1 MGAGPSF
8 KVGPEDLMG
17 QVVPF
22 LIDAARQGTKKYV
35 VDGKKFAPFGM
46 VPHQVSPV
54 KVSAYR
60 PTNEDVPDKVDL
72 RKYMTHVED
81 QAQTNSCC
89 ANAVAGAYEYINKRH
104 SMQTGDSIADIS
116 RLFIYYVGRKKDQVI
131 FHEDTTIKPKDE
143 GMTLGGAIS
152 ALEVKGACLEK
163 NWPFSERHVNDT
175 PHDSCFD
182 EAVRFKVA
190 ESREIPVDLDAMKE
204 CLAEG
209 HPIVFGLKLT
219 SQFFK
224 PLPGGGI
231 KTPDPSDPQ
240 SSEHGLHAML
250 IVGYN
255 DRQECFIVRNSWGT
269 SWGDRGYAYVPFD
282 YICNSDFNFLGQYCI
297 VGLTDADFTPD
308 PDDGRDFHF
317 QPYGDAESVAYE
329 EYESEEEED
338 VPDHFDTEKQFD
350 NRHNAEQIFKMFDR
364 DGSGKIDQSELFT
377 CFLFSGIKM
386 SPFEVPKLLA
396 EHDLDGGGGLDFDE
410 FYTLLQSQQGKL
422 GALCGFA

>member
-1 MGAGPSF
+1 
-8 KVGPEDLMG
+8 
-17 QVVPF
+17 
-22 LIDAARQGTKKYV
+22 
-35 VDGKKFAPFGM
+35 
-46 VPHQVSPV
+46 
-54 KVSAYR
+54 
-60 PTNEDVPDKVDL
+60 
-72 RKYMTHVED
+72 
-81 QAQTNSCC
+81 
-89 ANAVAGAYEYINKRH
+89 
-104 SMQTGDSIADIS
+104 
-116 RLFIYYVGRKKDQVI
+116 
-131 FHEDTTIKPKDE
+131 
-143 GMTLGGAIS
+143 
-152 ALEVKGACLEK
+152 
-163 NWPFSERHVNDT
+163 
-175 PHDSCFD
+175 
-182 EAVRFKVA
+182 
-190 ESREIPVDLDAMKE
+190 
-204 CLAEG
+204 
-209 HPIVFGLKLT
+209 
-219 SQFFK
+219 
-224 PLPGGGI
+224 
-231 KTPDPSDPQ
+231 
-240 SSEHGLHAML
+240 ML

-255 DRQECFIVRNSWGT
+255 DRQDGTSGTVELGVLLRHRSHRRHHETLLSTWLLRPLPAQECFIVRNSWGT